1 MSNNAQ
7 RHTRIPFTKQS
18 NQACML
24 ISPFELRPRA
34 PTPPRLQCVAYITGF
49 GFVRPGLPRFVP
61 VLRKADALPA
71 WKSPTLRSSYML

>member
-1 MSNNAQ
+1 MSKNAQ
-7 RHTRIPFTKQS
+7 RHTRATFTKQS

-24 ISPFELRPRA
+24 LDHA
-34 PTPPRLQCVAYITGF
+34 PKPPRLQCVAYITGF

-71 WKSPTLRSSYML
+71 WKSPTLLRCQQTR